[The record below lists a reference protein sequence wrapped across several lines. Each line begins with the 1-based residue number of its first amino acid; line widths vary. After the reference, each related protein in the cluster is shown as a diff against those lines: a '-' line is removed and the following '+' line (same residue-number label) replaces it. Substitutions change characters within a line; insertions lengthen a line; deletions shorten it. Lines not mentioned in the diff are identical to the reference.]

1 MTFALFLGRK
11 RALILLAS
19 MALAFTGCG
28 RSPEAKSAR
37 YIDAGKALMQKGN
50 PVRAILEFRN
60 AVQAAPKNAEA
71 YYQLGLAYLARG
83 DYHNAVAGLRQAIA
97 LNPKH
102 TAAKLR
108 LAQLMA
114 SVADPEVLK
123 DARQRLQELIE
134 GDPDNPDA
142 LHALALTELKLGDAS
157 DAMQHLVLALADAS
171 TSQEL
176 TIAVTLAQ
184 AKLQQKDAKGAED
197 VLKKACEKSSAP
209 ADAMVYL
216 GQFYISQHRA
226 AEAEQQFQRALSV
239 DPRDG
244 VALFNLAKLQYSA
257 GRIPE
262 AEQSFKRLSGLP
274 GFNPVYAI
282 FLFQTGR
289 KDEAVAEFERLA
301 KADPDD
307 RAARTRLVTVY
318 WSLNRLPEAEKILN
332 QALKKN
338 AKDPDALLQRGEMY
352 LRAGKYAQAEMDLNQ
367 VLHLQPGAP
376 EVHYVLAKLHLA
388 RGEESSFRQEL
399 AKALELNPYL
409 LQVRLDM
416 AQALLASKNAQAAL
430 DVLNQASQS
439 QKQSTPV
446 LVQRNWAL
454 WSLGQLPEMRKGI
467 DQGLA
472 RERSAD
478 LLIQDGLWKL
488 RSGDPA
494 GARKAIEEALKID
507 PSDLRAL
514 QALSQTYVAQKN
526 APMALQKVKEYAA
539 SQPKSAPVQDFL
551 GMMLMSQGSAAEAR
565 AALEAAKA
573 ADPKYVLA
581 DLALTQLDVAQ
592 GNMNDAKK
600 RLEAVLS
607 TNTGNP
613 TAQLWLGIVEEH
625 MGDRSAAIEAYRKAA
640 EANPGDAEALNNLA
654 YLLSEVSNK
663 PDEALKYAQEAV
675 QLVPEKPAYCDT
687 LGWILY
693 RKGVYNAAVPYL
705 ERAGSNNTDK
715 DNVVWKYHLAMAY
728 SKAGN
733 TARGRATLEAA
744 LKLNPNLPEAKM
756 AQQMIGAAR

>member
-1 MTFALFLGRK
+1 MTFGLFSGRK
-11 RALILLAS
+11 RALIALAW

-37 YIDAGKALMQKGN
+37 YIEAGKALMQKGN

-71 YYQLGLAYLARG
+71 YYQLGLAYLARQ
-83 DYHNAVAGLRQAIA
+83 DYRNAVGDLRQAIA

-102 TAAKLR
+102 TAAKLK
-108 LAQLMA
+108 LAELMA
-114 SVADPEVLK
+114 SVADPDVLK
-123 DARQRLQELIE
+123 DAQQRLQDLIE
-134 GDPDNPDA
+134 GDPGNPDA
-142 LHALALTELKLGDAS
+142 LHALALTELKLGDAA
-157 DAMQHLVLALADAS
+157 DAMQHLELALADAS

-176 TIAVTLAQ
+176 AIAVTLAQ

-197 VLKKACEKSSAP
+197 VLKKACEKSSSP

-226 AEAEQQFQRALSV
+226 AEAEQQFQRALSA
-239 DPRDG
+239 DPRHG

-274 GFNPVYAI
+274 GFKPVYAI
-282 FLFQTGR
+282 YLFQAGR
-289 KDEAVAEFERLA
+289 KDEAVREFERLA

-318 WSLNRLPEAEKILN
+318 WSLNRAPEAEKILN

-338 AKDPDALLQRGEMY
+338 AKDLDALLQRGEMY
-352 LRAGKYAQAEMDLNQ
+352 LKAGKYAEAESDLNQ
-367 VLHLQPGAP
+367 VGRLQPSAP
-376 EVHYVLAKLHLA
+376 EVHYILAKLHSA
-388 RGEESSFRQEL
+388 RGEEASYRQEL
-399 AKALELNPYL
+399 TKALELNAYL
-409 LQVRLDM
+409 VPVRLEL
-416 AQALLASKNAQAAL
+416 AQALLATQNAQAAL
-430 DVLNQASQS
+430 DVLNQAPQS
-439 QKQSTPV
+439 QKQSTPL

-454 WSLGQLPEMRKGI
+454 WSLGDLADMRKGI
-467 DQGLA
+467 DQGLT

-478 LLIQDGLWKL
+478 LLIQDGVWKL

-494 GARKAIEEALKID
+494 AARKAIEEALKID

-514 QALSQTYVAQKN
+514 QALSQTYVAQKD
-526 APMALQKVKEYAA
+526 AATALKKVKEYAA
-539 SQPKSAPVQDFL
+539 SQPKSAAVQDFL
-551 GMMLMSQGSAAEAR
+551 GLTLMSHGSQTEAR
-565 AALEAAKA
+565 TAFEAAKA

-592 GNMNDAKK
+592 GNINDAKK
-600 RLEAVLS
+600 RLEAILS

-613 TAQLWLGIVEEH
+613 TAQLWLGIVEEKT
-625 MGDRSAAIEAYRKAA
+625 GDRSAAMEAYRKAA
-640 EANPGDAEALNNLA
+640 EANPGSAEALNNLA
-654 YLLSEVSNK
+654 YLLSEVANK
-663 PDEALKYAQEAV
+663 PDEALKYAQQAV

-705 ERAGSNNTDK
+705 ERAGANNIDR

-728 SKAGN
+728 SKAGDA
-733 TARGRATLEAA
+733 ARGQATLAAA
-744 LKLNPNLPEAKM
+744 LKLNPNLPEAKI
-756 AQQMIGAAR
+756 AQQTIGASR

>member
-1 MTFALFLGRK
+1 MTFGLFSGRK
-11 RALILLAS
+11 RALIALAW

-37 YIDAGKALMQKGN
+37 YIEAGKALMQKGN

-71 YYQLGLAYLARG
+71 YYQLGLAYLARQ
-83 DYHNAVAGLRQAIA
+83 DYRNAVAGLRQAIA

-102 TAAKLR
+102 SAAKLR

-114 SVADPEVLK
+114 SVSDPGVLK

-197 VLKKACEKSSAP
+197 ILKKACEKSSTP

-239 DPRDG
+239 DPRHG
-244 VALFNLAKLQYSA
+244 VALFDLAKLQYSA

-262 AEQSFKRLSGLP
+262 AEQSFQRLSGLP
-274 GFNPVYAI
+274 GFKPVYAI
-282 FLFQTGR
+282 FLFQAGR
-289 KDEAVAEFERLA
+289 KDEAVKEFERLA
-301 KADPDD
+301 KADPED

-318 WSLNRLPEAEKILN
+318 WSLNRLPEAERILN

-338 AKDPDALLQRGEMY
+338 TKDLDALLQRGEMD
-352 LRAGKYAQAEMDLNQ
+352 LRAGKYAQADADLNE
-367 VLHLQPGAP
+367 VLHLKPGAP
-376 EVHYVLAKLHLA
+376 EVHYILAKLHRA
-388 RGEESSFRQEL
+388 RGAESTYRQEL
-399 AKALELNPYL
+399 TKALELNPYL
-409 LQVRLDM
+409 LPVRLEL
-416 AQALLASKNAQAAL
+416 AQALLAANNAQAAL
-430 DVLNQASQS
+430 DVLDQAPQS
-439 QKQSTPV
+439 QKQSTSV
-446 LVQRNWAL
+446 LVQRNWVL
-454 WSLGQLPEMRKGI
+454 WSLGDLPNMRKGI
-467 DQGLA
+467 DQGLTHA
-472 RERSAD
+472 RSAD

-488 RSGDPA
+488 RSGDPVA
-494 GARKAIEEALKID
+494 ARKAIEEALKID

-514 QALSQTYVAQKN
+514 QALSGTYVAQKN
-526 APMALQKVKEYAA
+526 APMAVQKVKEYAA

-551 GMMLMSQGSAAEAR
+551 GMMLMSQGSWAEAR
-565 AALEAAKA
+565 AALESAKA
-573 ADPKYVLA
+573 ADPKYVQA
-581 DLALTQLDVAQ
+581 DLSLTQLDATQ
-592 GNMNDAKK
+592 GKLNDAKK
-600 RLEAVLS
+600 RLEAILS
-607 TNTGNP
+607 TDTGNP

-625 MGDRSAAIEAYRKAA
+625 LGDRSAAMEAYRKAA
-640 EANPGDAEALNNLA
+640 EANPGSAEALNNLA
-654 YLLSEVSNK
+654 YLLSEVANK

-675 QLVPEKPAYCDT
+675 QLVPEQPAYCDT

-705 ERAGSNNTDK
+705 ERAGSNNTDR

-728 SKAGN
+728 SKAGD

-744 LKLNPNLPEAKM
+744 LKLNPNLPEAKI
-756 AQQMIGAAR
+756 AQQTIAASR

>member
-1 MTFALFLGRK
+1 
-11 RALILLAS
+11 

-71 YYQLGLAYLARG
+71 YYQLGLAYLARQ
-83 DYHNAVAGLRQAIA
+83 DYRNAVAGLRQAIA

-102 TAAKLR
+102 SAAKLR

-114 SVADPEVLK
+114 SVSDPGVLK

-134 GDPDNPDA
+134 GEPDNPDA

-197 VLKKACEKSSAP
+197 VLKKACEKSSTP
-209 ADAMVYL
+209 ADAKVYL

-239 DPRDG
+239 DPRHG
-244 VALFNLAKLQYSA
+244 VALFDLAKLQYSA

-262 AEQSFKRLSGLP
+262 AEQSFQRLSGLP
-274 GFNPVYAI
+274 GFKPVYAI
-282 FLFQTGR
+282 FLFQAGR
-289 KDEAVAEFERLA
+289 KDEAVKEFERLA
-301 KADPDD
+301 KADPED

-338 AKDPDALLQRGEMY
+338 AKDADALLQRGEMY
-352 LRAGKYAQAEMDLNQ
+352 LRAGKYAQAEADLNE
-367 VLHLQPGAP
+367 VLHLKPGAP
-376 EVHYVLAKLHLA
+376 EVHYILAKLHRA
-388 RGEESSFRQEL
+388 RGAESSYRQEL
-399 AKALELNPYL
+399 TRALELNPFL
-409 LQVRLDM
+409 LPVRLEL
-416 AQALLASKNAQAAL
+416 AQALLAANNAQAAL
-430 DVLNQASQS
+430 GVVDQVPQS
-439 QKQSTPV
+439 QKQSTAV
-446 LVQRNWAL
+446 LVQRNWVL
-454 WSLGQLPEMRKGI
+454 WSLGELAEMRKGI
-467 DQGLA
+467 DQGLTH
-472 RERSAD
+472 ERSAD

-488 RSGDPA
+488 RSGDPVA
-494 GARKAIEEALKID
+494 GRKTIEEALKID

-526 APMALQKVKEYAA
+526 AHMALQKVKEYAA
-539 SQPKSAPVQDFL
+539 SQKSAPVQDFL
-551 GMMLMSQGSAAEAR
+551 GLVLMSQGSQTEAR
-565 AALEAAKA
+565 TAFEEAKA
-573 ADPKYVLA
+573 ADPKYVPA

-592 GNMNDAKK
+592 GHINDAKK
-600 RLEAVLS
+600 RLEAILS
-607 TNTGNP
+607 ADSGNP
-613 TAQLWLGIVEEH
+613 TAQLWLGIVQEKT
-625 MGDRSAAIEAYRKAA
+625 GDRSAAIELYRKAA
-640 EANPGDAEALNNLA
+640 EANPGNAQALNNLA
-654 YLLSEVSNK
+654 YLLSEVANK

-687 LGWILY
+687 LGWILF
-693 RKGVYNAAVPYL
+693 RRGVYSTAVSYL
-705 ERAGSNNTDK
+705 ERAGSNNTAR

-728 SKAGN
+728 SKAGD

-744 LKLNPNLPEAKM
+744 LKLNPNLPEAKI
-756 AQQMIGAAR
+756 AQQMIGASR

>member
-1 MTFALFLGRK
+1 MTFGLFSGRK
-11 RALILLAS
+11 RALIALAW

-37 YIDAGKALMQKGN
+37 YIEAGKALMQKGN
-50 PVRAILEFRN
+50 PVRAILEFKN

-71 YYQLGLAYLARG
+71 YYQLGLAYLARQ
-83 DYHNAVAGLRQAIA
+83 DYRNAVGGLRQAIA
-97 LNPKH
+97 LNSKH
-102 TAAKLR
+102 TAAKLK

-114 SVADPEVLK
+114 SVADPSVLK
-123 DARQRLQELIE
+123 DAQQRLQDLIE
-134 GDPDNPDA
+134 GDPGNPDA
-142 LHALALTELKLGDAS
+142 LHALALTELKLGDAA
-157 DAMQHLVLALADAS
+157 DAMQHLELALADAS
-171 TSQEL
+171 TTQEL
-176 TIAVTLAQ
+176 AIAVTLAQ

-197 VLKKACEKSSAP
+197 VLKKACEKSSSP
-209 ADAMVYL
+209 ADATVYL

-226 AEAEQQFQRALSV
+226 AEAEQQFQRALSA
-239 DPRDG
+239 DPRHG

-257 GRIPE
+257 GRMPE

-274 GFNPVYAI
+274 GFKPVYAI
-282 FLFQTGR
+282 YLFQAGR
-289 KDEAVAEFERLA
+289 KDEAVREFERLA

-338 AKDPDALLQRGEMY
+338 AKDLDALLQRGEMY
-352 LRAGKYAQAEMDLNQ
+352 LRAGKYEQAEMDLNQ
-367 VLHLQPGAP
+367 VGRLRPNAP
-376 EVHYVLAKLHLA
+376 EVHYVLAKFHQT
-388 RGEESSFRQEL
+388 RGAEPSYRQEL
-399 AKALELNPYL
+399 TKALELNAYL
-409 LQVRLDM
+409 LPVRLEL
-416 AQALLASKNAQAAL
+416 AQALLATKNAQAAL
-430 DVLNQASQS
+430 DVLNQAPQS

-454 WSLGQLPEMRKGI
+454 WSLGDLADMRKGI

-478 LLIQDGLWKL
+478 LLIQDGVWKL

-494 GARKAIEEALKID
+494 AARKAIEEALKID

-514 QALSQTYVAQKN
+514 QALSQTYVAQKD
-526 APMALQKVKEYAA
+526 AATALQKVKEYAA

-551 GMMLMSQGSAAEAR
+551 GLTLMSHGSQTEAR
-565 AALEAAKA
+565 TAFEAAKA

-592 GNMNDAKK
+592 GKTNDAKK
-600 RLEAVLS
+600 RLETILS
-607 TNTGNP
+607 TDTGNP
-613 TAQLWLGIVEEH
+613 TAQLWLGIVEEKT
-625 MGDRSAAIEAYRKAA
+625 GDRSGAMEAYRKAV
-640 EANPGDAEALNNLA
+640 EANPGSAEALNNLA
-654 YLLSEVSNK
+654 YLLSEVANK

-705 ERAGSNNTDK
+705 ERAGSNNTAR

-728 SKAGN
+728 SKAGDA
-733 TARGRATLEAA
+733 ARGRATLAAA
-744 LKLNPNLPEAKM
+744 LKLNPNLPEAKI
-756 AQQMIGAAR
+756 AQQTIGAAR

>member
-1 MTFALFLGRK
+1 MTCGLFSGRK
-11 RALILLAS
+11 RALISLAW

-60 AVQAAPKNAEA
+60 AAQAAPKNAEA
-71 YYQLGLAYLARG
+71 YYQLGLAYLARQ

-123 DARQRLQELIE
+123 DAQQRLQELIE
-134 GDPDNPDA
+134 GDPGNPDA

-184 AKLQQKDAKGAED
+184 AKLLQKDAKGAED
-197 VLKKACEKSSAP
+197 VLKKACEKSSTP

-239 DPRDG
+239 DPRHG
-244 VALFNLAKLQYSA
+244 VALFDLAKLQYSA

-274 GFNPVYAI
+274 GFKPVYAI
-282 FLFQTGR
+282 FLFQAGR
-289 KDEAVAEFERLA
+289 KDEAVKEFERLA
-301 KADPDD
+301 KADPED

-338 AKDPDALLQRGEMY
+338 AKDADALLQRGEMY

-367 VLHLQPGAP
+367 VGHLQPGAP
-376 EVHYVLAKLHLA
+376 EVHYILAKLHRA
-388 RGEESSFRQEL
+388 RGEEPSYRQEL
-399 AKALELNPYL
+399 TKALELNPYL
-409 LQVRLDM
+409 LPVRLDL
-416 AQALLASKNAQAAL
+416 AQALLAANNVQAAL
-430 DVLNQASQS
+430 GVLDQASQS
-439 QKQSTPV
+439 QKQSTAV
-446 LVQRNWAL
+446 LVQRNWIL
-454 WSLGQLPEMRKGI
+454 WSSGDFANMKKGI
-467 DQGLA
+467 DQGLT

-494 GARKAIEEALKID
+494 AARKAIEEALRID
-507 PSDLRAL
+507 PSDVRAL
-514 QALSQTYVAQKN
+514 QALGQTYIAQKN
-526 APMALQKVKEYAA
+526 TPMALQKVKEYAA

-551 GMMLMSQGSAAEAR
+551 GLVLMSQGSRTEAR
-565 AALEAAKA
+565 AAFEAAKS
-573 ADPKYVLA
+573 ADPKYVPA
-581 DLALTQLDVAQ
+581 DLALTQLNVAQ
-592 GNMNDAKK
+592 GNLNGAKK
-600 RLEAVLS
+600 TLETILS
-607 TNTGNP
+607 TDTGNP

-625 MGDRSAAIEAYRKAA
+625 MGDRSAAMEAYRKAA
-640 EANPGDAEALNNLA
+640 EANPGSAEALNNLA
-654 YLLSEVSNK
+654 YLLSEVANK

-675 QLVPEKPAYCDT
+675 ELFPAQPAYCDT

-705 ERAGSNNTDK
+705 ERAGSNNTDR

-728 SKAGN
+728 SKAGD

-744 LKLNPNLPEAKM
+744 LKLNPNLPEAKI
-756 AQQMIGAAR
+756 AQQTIGASH

>member
-1 MTFALFLGRK
+1 MTCGLFSGRR
-11 RALILLAS
+11 RALILLAW

-37 YIDAGKALMQKGN
+37 YIDAGTALMQKGN

-71 YYQLGLAYLARG
+71 YYQLGLAYLARQ
-83 DYHNAVAGLRQAIA
+83 DYLNAVRNLRQAIA

-114 SVADPEVLK
+114 SVTDPGVLK
-123 DARQRLQELIE
+123 DAQQRLRDLIE
-134 GDPDNPDA
+134 GDPGNPDA
-142 LHALALTELKLGDAS
+142 LHALALTELKLGDAA
-157 DAMQHLVLALADAS
+157 DAMQHLELALADAS

-197 VLKKACEKSSAP
+197 VLKKACEKSSTP

-226 AEAEQQFQRALSV
+226 AEAEQQFQRALSA
-239 DPRDG
+239 DPRHG
-244 VALFNLAKLQYSA
+244 AALFNLAKLQYST

-274 GFNPVYAI
+274 GFKPVYAI

-301 KADPDD
+301 KADSED
-307 RAARTRLVTVY
+307 RMARTRLVTVY
-318 WSLNRLPEAEKILN
+318 WSVNRTQEAENILN

-338 AKDPDALLQRGEMY
+338 GKDLDALLQRGEMY
-352 LRAGKYAQAEMDLNQ
+352 LRAGKYDQAETDLNQ
-367 VLHLQPGAP
+367 VLRLRPGAP
-376 EVHYVLAKLHLA
+376 EVHYILAKLHWA
-388 RGEESSFRQEL
+388 RGAESSYRQEL
-399 AKALELNPYL
+399 TKALELNPYL
-409 LQVRLDM
+409 LPARLEL
-416 AQALLASKNAQAAL
+416 AQALLVTKNAQAAL

-439 QKQSTPV
+439 QKGSTPV
-446 LVQRNWAL
+446 LVQRNWVL

-494 GARKAIEEALKID
+494 AARKAIEEALKID

-514 QALSQTYVAQKN
+514 QALSRTYVAQKN
-526 APMALQKVKEYAA
+526 ASMAVQKIKEYAA
-539 SQPKSAPVQDFL
+539 SQPKSATVQDFL

-573 ADPKYVLA
+573 ADPKYVQA
-581 DLALTQLDVAQ
+581 DLSLTQLDAAQ
-592 GNMNDAKK
+592 GNLNDAKK
-600 RLEAVLS
+600 RLESILS
-607 TNTGNP
+607 THTGNP
-613 TAQLWLGIVEEH
+613 TAQLWLGIIEER

-705 ERAGSNNTDK
+705 ERAGSNNTDR

-744 LKLNPNLPEAKM
+744 LKLNPNLPEAKI
-756 AQQMIGAAR
+756 AQQTIGASR